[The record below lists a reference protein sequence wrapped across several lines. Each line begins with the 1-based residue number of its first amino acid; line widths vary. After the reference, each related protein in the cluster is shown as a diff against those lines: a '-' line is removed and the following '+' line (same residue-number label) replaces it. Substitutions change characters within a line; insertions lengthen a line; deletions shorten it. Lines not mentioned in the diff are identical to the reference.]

1 MSDFWCVCRKY
12 CNGKRTSIRAR
23 STWYRHL
30 QDADDNE
37 KESIRL
43 AKFSDAF
50 RASVVPVA
58 GPSNLKRQSE
68 SNDDD
73 DNDNDNDSAPCK
85 RNRSTYIMEQVR
97 ASLTC
102 TYVEV

>member
-1 MSDFWCVCRKY
+1 MSEFWCVCRKY
-12 CNGKRTSIRAR
+12 CNTERTSIRSR

-30 QDADDNE
+30 QEADDDE
-37 KESIRL
+37 KENIRL

-50 RASVVPVA
+50 RASAAPTPSTSA

-73 DNDNDNDSAPCK
+73 DSVPRK
-85 RNRSTYIMEQVR
+85 RDRSEDVMEQVR
-97 ASLTC
+97 VISSC
-102 TYVEV
+102 TYVDI